1 MRKNHEIDFNGLFRV
16 CVCACVCLADLCRD
30 QFSRCGVAALSGQC
44 ASLGGSCGKSCGSC
58 WWSGTPPTQIL
69 PLFHLPHHVV
79 LLCPPPSLL
88 SLCTPPLPLCE
99 KHFCISACFSSS
111 KMFHMCV
118 CSLDPVCKDTYNP
131 KDVDDCINHWCY
143 KTSRGAHKATEH
155 PRFLFF
161 NFLHIVSH

>member
-1 MRKNHEIDFNGLFRV
+1 MGRAAE
-16 CVCACVCLADLCRD
+16 AADDQGHHPPRYCR
-30 QFSRCGVAALSGQC
+30 FFTSLITLSYFAL
-44 ASLGGSCGKSCGSC
+44 
-58 WWSGTPPTQIL
+58 L
-69 PLFHLPHHVV
+69 PLSS
-79 LLCPPPSLL
+79 PSVRGVQRERREG
-88 SLCTPPLPLCE
+88 TLPLCE